1 MRLLF
6 IETNR
11 IFFCSKMKQIILFLA
26 LMLAG
31 LSHAQSTLELKGNV
45 LDENKKPIEAAT
57 VFLSVLKDSTL
68 IDYTVTN
75 LKGGFS
81 LKVKKQARPV
91 FLKVSMMGYT
101 DYVKQLSELNADLDL
116 GEIKINTVTTDLE
129 ELVIVTDIPP
139 IRIKKDT
146 VEFNATSFK
155 VRPDANVEELLKQL
169 PGVEIDADKKI
180 TVNGKEVNQIL
191 VNGKP
196 FFDEDG
202 KIALQNLPAEIINK
216 IQVSDTKTKKE
227 EFTKKASSSN
237 NVSINLTI
245 DEDKNKGFFGKF
257 MGGYG
262 TDKRYEGSAIANY
275 FKGKQKIS
283 VLASS
288 NNINASGFSMDE
300 VFDNMGGGRSRTGSY
315 GASGP
320 GGAGITRSNML
331 GVNYSDEFIKDLSTA
346 GSYFYNSS
354 DSENKNRS
362 TRINLLPSGE
372 FTTYSNA
379 VTNQNSESHNG
390 NFSVEYKI
398 DSTATLFI
406 APKITK
412 SFRAS
417 RSSADEYAVDQ
428 LGSRL
433 NESNSTSYSS
443 SNGINFSNQIRYT
456 KNLKRVGQYF
466 TVALTNQ
473 NSVDEGQ
480 TRNESETKFFQETDK
495 DDFRKQYNVSRTT
508 SDNYGLALEFSQPI
522 VDSLSLEFSL
532 GYDWVKGVQEDQVFD
547 FNEITQGY
555 DRINT
560 DLTNYYDTQ
569 TKTIR
574 PTTAIQIAKSKFTL
588 NLTPGLA
595 ITQYDVN
602 AIYKEEDINFSK
614 EYILPVMNA
623 FLNYRFNKA
632 LSLWGSY
639 QYNVQMPN
647 ARAVLDFEDVSNP
660 LNTIVGNPDL
670 SPNKS
675 HSTFLSFRNYDFA
688 SRSGYSVYAGGS
700 YFDNQNVTSSIY
712 DENRKRT
719 TTYRELSGAYS
730 YWIGGNWNK
739 SYTIDEHKIRYGLDV
754 RYSLNNSKG
763 FTDGELYE
771 ALSNSVS
778 PRVYLS
784 WDYGDFLSIMP
795 SYNYSS
801 NRTKYNNY
809 AVESATTFSHRVNVQ
824 ATTYWPENWVFGNDF
839 GYTYN
844 SNIAPGFKRDF
855 YLWNTSLSYAF
866 FDKKFMAKVK
876 VYDVLNQNISSTRTI
891 DPTMIID
898 SENTV
903 LKRYVMF
910 SLTYKID
917 QFGGK
922 QTKSERPNRG
932 GQGRGASS
940 NMRIRTN

>member
-6 IETNR
+6 TQLNR
-11 IFFCSKMKQIILFLA
+11 IFFCSNMKKNILFFA
-26 LMLAG
+26 LMLSG
-31 LSHAQSTLELKGNV
+31 FIHAQSVMELKGNV
-45 LDENKKPIEAAT
+45 VDENKKPIESAT

-68 IDYTVTN
+68 IDYTITS
-75 LKGGFS
+75 LKGDFN
-81 LKVKKQARPV
+81 LKVKKQAKPV
-91 FLKVSMMGYT
+91 FLKVSMLGYT
-101 DYVKQLSELNADLDL
+101 DYVKQFDDINANFDLSEIQIKTIMTNLD
-116 GEIKINTVTTDLE
+116 
-129 ELVIVTDIPP
+129 ELVIVADIPP

-146 VEFNATSFK
+146 VEFNAASFK

-202 KIALQNLPAEIINK
+202 KIALQNLPAELINK
-216 IQVSDTKTKKE
+216 IQISDTKTKKE

-237 NVSINLTI
+237 NASINLTI

-262 TDKRYEGSAIANY
+262 SDKRYEGSVLANY

-300 VFDNMGGGRSRTGSY
+300 VFDNMGGGRGRSGSF
-315 GASGP
+315 GSSGS
-320 GGAGITRSNML
+320 GGSGITQSNMVGL
-331 GVNYSDEFIKDLSTA
+331 NYSDEFIKDLNTT

-362 TRINLLPSGE
+362 TRINLLPSGQ
-372 FTTYSNA
+372 FTTFSNA
-379 VTNQNSESHNG
+379 STNQNSEAHNG

-398 DSTATLFI
+398 DSTATLFVS
-406 APKITK
+406 PKISKTFRTAK
-412 SFRAS
+412 SLS
-417 RSSADEYAVDQ
+417 DQYDVDE

-433 NESNSTSYSS
+433 NESDSESYSS
-443 SNGINFSNQIRYT
+443 SNSLNFSNQIRYS
-456 KNLKRVGQYF
+456 KNLKNKGQYF
-466 TVALTNQ
+466 TIALSNQ
-473 NSVDEGQ
+473 NATNDGQ
-480 TRNESETKFFQETDK
+480 NRNESATRFFNEPDQ
-495 DDFRKQYNVSRTT
+495 DDFRKQYSKTRSN
-508 SDNYGLALEFSQPI
+508 SDNYNLELEYSQPI
-522 VDSLSLEFSL
+522 VDSLALEFNL
-532 GYDWVKGVQEDQVFD
+532 GYDWTNSVQEERVFD
-547 FNEITQGY
+547 FNDVSQSY
-555 DRINT
+555 DRLNV
-560 DLTNYYDTQ
+560 DLTNYYTTQ
-569 TKTIR
+569 IKVLR
-574 PTTAIQIAKSKFTL
+574 PTTAIRVSKSKF
-588 NLTPGLA
+588 NLSLAPGLA
-595 ITQYDVN
+595 ITQYDVD
-602 AIYKEEDINFSK
+602 AVYREADIGFSK
-614 EYILPVMNA
+614 KYILPAMSA
-623 FLNYRFNKA
+623 YLNYRFSKS
-632 LSLWGSY
+632 LSVWGSY
-639 QYNVQMPN
+639 QYSAQMVD
-647 ARAVLDFEDVSNP
+647 ARSVLDYEDVSNP
-660 LNTIVGNPDL
+660 LNTVIGNPDL
-670 SPNKS
+670 DPNKS

-688 SRSGYSVYAGGS
+688 SRSGYSIYVGGS
-700 YFDNQNVTSSIY
+700 YYDNQVVTYSIY

-719 TTYRELSGAYS
+719 TTFRELSGAYS
-730 YWIGGNWNK
+730 YMLGGNWNK
-739 SYTIDEHKIRYGLDV
+739 SYTIEEHKIRYGIDM
-754 RYSLNNSKG
+754 RYTFSNSRG
-763 FTDGELYE
+763 FTDGALYE
-771 ALSNSVS
+771 AQATAIS

-784 WDYGDFLSIMP
+784 WDYGDLISIMP
-795 SYNYSS
+795 SYSYSS
-801 NRTKYNNY
+801 NTTDYKNY
-809 AVESATTFSHRVNVQ
+809 AVSSATNFTHRINLQ

-844 SNIAPGFKRDF
+844 SNIASGFKRDF

-876 VYDVLNQNISSTRTI
+876 VYDLLNQNISATRTI
-891 DPTMIID
+891 DPTTIID

-932 GQGRGASS
+932 NREGAPR
-940 NMRIRTN
+940 MRVRSL